1 MKHEDRQGGHRRV
14 DTSETSDPSHYVVH
28 DREWSMA
35 TTKPVLQ
42 SLESAA
48 VHLKENIISNPA
60 SLLFSA
66 KKLFF

>member
-1 MKHEDRQGGHRRV
+1 MRTAREVIEGLIPPK
-14 DTSETSDPSHYVVH
+14 PKKNPCNYVVH

-48 VHLKENIISNPA
+48 VHL
-60 SLLFSA
+60 
-66 KKLFF
+66 